1 MLQIN
6 DLVMIMMKFSFDL
19 CVLCYKRYNE
29 VRLLRS
35 KFACPQQFVINVR
48 VTVFGSVFIFTFPYS
63 VI

>member
-19 CVLCYKRYNE
+19 CVLRYKRYNV

-35 KFACPQQFVINVR
+35 KFACPQQFVINVLLYLA
-48 VTVFGSVFIFTFPYS
+48 VFLFLHL
-63 VI
+63 